1 MRLIRLHPPN
11 LWSSTRPTNGE
22 MYVAP
27 ALADRIACEALN
39 IKVTLTLIPRSESCL
54 QAIRPSLV
62 QGTLIVTTS

>member
-1 MRLIRLHPPN
+1 
-11 LWSSTRPTNGE
+11 

-39 IKVTLTLIPRSESCL
+39 IKVTLTLISKEERSL

-62 QGTLIVTTS
+62 HGT